1 MPTLHRSSPIH
12 ATPMQPPQSGPAPG
26 WTLKGAALLGLG
38 VLLGSLTAFHLP
50 SAQAQTYP
58 TKPIRFFVPFTAG
71 SGTDIV
77 ARTVGDAMSKG
88 LGQPI
93 LIENHP
99 GAGGTIA
106 ASQVAH
112 AEPDGYTVLIHSS
125 GHALNPSIYP
135 NLTCWG
141 SPRWP
146 PCPM

>member
-1 MPTLHRSSPIH
+1 MPILHRLSPVDTSPPPSLHPSLHSSLKTRL
-12 ATPMQPPQSGPAPG
+12 AAG
-26 WTLKGAALLGLG
+26 WTLKGVARLGLA
-38 VLLGSLTAFHLP
+38 VLLGSLTALQLS

-58 TKPIRFFVPFTAG
+58 TKPIRFFVPCTAG

-99 GAGGTIA
+99 GAGGTLA
-106 ASQVAH
+106 ASQAAH

-125 GHALNPSIYP
+125 GQP
-135 NLTCWG
+135 
-141 SPRWP
+141 
-146 PCPM
+146 